1 MMIYTSYKS
10 FAPKLVL
17 LALVC
22 LLASA
27 HAPAFAQQPATAQTP
42 PQRDDRQD
50 DILRVSTSIVQ
61 TDVSVV
67 DKKGQ
72 FVEGLQRD
80 QFELK
85 IDGKPQQVVFFE
97 RVTAGG
103 AGEAARLAA
112 ARGEQASDA
121 GAATVERGRSVIFF
135 VDDLH
140 LSPGGIL
147 RARQL
152 LLNFIDREMT
162 PGTQVLIASAS
173 GQIGFLQQ
181 FTNEREV
188 LRAAAG
194 RLSYQTQASADN
206 ERPTM
211 SPYLATAIDRGD
223 RDALAYAMR
232 QYAMRQTSS
241 TDSAVRMRASRIRRH
256 AGRLSNAAVTAL
268 ESVVRLRSPLPGR
281 QTLFYISEGFQF
293 DNQEGDI
300 NYKLQRIADA
310 AARSGT
316 VVYTLDAR
324 GLSVGME
331 SVDASSGVTI
341 DSALNGYNTLGE
353 LSASHEVLRALAAD
367 TGGRALLNTNA
378 LEAAV
383 TRTLAETTN
392 YYVLA
397 WRPAGELAGT
407 DGAPKFRKISIAV
420 KGRPELTVRVRRGF
434 LNAPDARESAPAGRT
449 TTAAAATTVKAALNA
464 ALNAPGVRRDLQVNA
479 YPVFANDEVTGSV
492 LLIPAQV
499 ANDRLQFA
507 PVGDKRQATV
517 EMACIVLDDKGKIVF
532 SEGKTLTLT
541 GDGAEASGSATVG
554 GRGRVVTSFSHPVNA
569 PGLYQVRVAA
579 RDSLSGL
586 VGSAFRWVEVPDMK
600 ARRLALSSLFIS
612 ESGPPQ
618 EASGAEILKTD
629 RRFARSSR
637 LLLQFQIYNA
647 ARKGDAGPPE
657 ADVEIKVLDNNNQ
670 AALDASPRKVSAT
683 PTGDPSRLP
692 YAVEIPLGK
701 LTPGMYWL
709 QVAVTDARTR
719 TPATRQIE
727 FTVR

>member
-1 MMIYTSYKS
+1 MIYTSNKS
-10 FAPKLVL
+10 LAPKALL

-22 LLASA
+22 LLAA
-27 HAPAFAQQPATAQTP
+27 AQAPALAQQPTPAQTP
-42 PQRDDRQD
+42 PRRDETQD
-50 DILRVSTSIVQ
+50 EVLRVSTSIVQ

-85 IDGKPQQVVFFE
+85 VDGKPQQVLFFE

-103 AGEAARLAA
+103 AGEAASLAA
-112 ARGEQASDA
+112 ARGEQVADA
-121 GAATVERGRSVIFF
+121 DAAIAVRGRNVIFF

-140 LSPGGIL
+140 LSSAGIL
-147 RARQL
+147 RAREL

-162 PGTQVLIASAS
+162 PGTHVLIASAS

-181 FTNEREV
+181 FTNDREV

-194 RLSYQTQASADN
+194 RLSYLTQASLDN

-211 SPYLATAIDRGD
+211 SAYLAMAIERGD
-223 RDALAYAMR
+223 RDATAYMIR
-232 QYAMRQTSS
+232 QM
-241 TDSAVRMRASRIRRH
+241 SATENAVKLRASRVRRQ
-256 AGRLSNAAVTAL
+256 AAQLSRAATTAL
-268 ESVVRLRSPLPGR
+268 ESVVRQHSPLPGR
-281 QTLFYISEGFQF
+281 QTLFYISEGFPF
-293 DNQEGDI
+293 DSQEGDI

-316 VVYTLDAR
+316 VVYSLDAR
-324 GLSVGME
+324 GLSTGME
-331 SVDASSGVTI
+331 SVDASSGVTA
-341 DSALNGYNTLGE
+341 DPSFYGYNPLGE
-353 LSASHEVLRALAAD
+353 LSASQEVLRAIAAD

-383 TRTLAETTN
+383 TKTLAETTN

-397 WRPAGELAGT
+397 WRPEGALAAT
-407 DGAPKFRKISIAV
+407 DGAPKFRKLTIAV
-420 KGRPELTVRVRRGF
+420 KGRSDLTVRVRRGF
-434 LNAPDARESAPAGRT
+434 LNAPAERESAPAAR
-449 TTAAAATTVKAALNA
+449 TTAASSPVKAALNA
-464 ALNAPGVRRDLQVNA
+464 ALNAPVARRDLQVNA
-479 YPVFANDEVTGSV
+479 YPTFANDEEAGSV
-492 LLIPAQV
+492 LLTPVQV
-499 ANDRLQFA
+499 SNERLQFA
-507 PVGDKRQATV
+507 LVGDKRQATV

-532 SEGKTLTLT
+532 SEGKTLTLK
-541 GDGAEASGSATVG
+541 GDAVEAGGNATVG
-554 GRGRVVTSFSHPVNA
+554 GRGQVGTSFSHPVNA

-579 RDSLSGL
+579 RDSASGL
-586 VGSAFRWVEVPDMK
+586 VGSAFRWVEVSDMK

-612 ESGPPQ
+612 ESGQPPPQ
-618 EASGAEILKTD
+618 ASGADAAPEILKAD

-637 LLLQFQIYNA
+637 LLLQFQIYHA
-647 ARKGDAGPPE
+647 ARKGDDGPPE
-657 ADVEIKVLDNNNQ
+657 AEVEIKVLDNNNQ
-670 AALDASPRKVSAT
+670 AVLNAPPRKVSAT

-692 YAVEIPLGK
+692 YAAEIPLGK
-701 LTPGMYWL
+701 LTAGMYWL
-709 QVAVTDARTR
+709 QVSVTDSRTR